1 VWLHVDAAY
10 GGAAALLPSHRQVLK
25 GCERADSFV
34 TNPHKWLLTP
44 IDCSLLYTRRPD
56 DLKRAFSLVAE
67 YLKTSEADVINLM
80 DYGLSLGRRFRALK
94 LWMVIRAYG
103 REGLAQMIAGH
114 IKAAQWLATQID
126 AEPRWQRLAPVP
138 FSTVCFRHVPT
149 STTDLEAHN
158 AAIIDTV
165 NQSGAAFLSH
175 TKLNGEFAIRVAIG
189 NQATTQ
195 EHVDRL
201 WELLRRTAAQV

>member
-1 VWLHVDAAY
+1 LT
-10 GGAAALLPSHRQVLK
+10 
-25 GCERADSFV
+25 GCECADSFV

-67 YLKTSEADVINLM
+67 YLRTDESDVINLM

-103 REGLAQMIAGH
+103 REGLARIIERH
-114 IKAAQWLATQID
+114 INAAQWLAAQID
-126 AEPRWQRLAPVP
+126 AEPGWERLAPVP
-138 FSTVCFRHVPT
+138 FSTVCFRHVPPALV
-149 STTDLEAHN
+149 DLEAHN
-158 AAIIDTV
+158 AAILEAI
-165 NQSGAAFLSH
+165 NANGAAFLSY
-175 TKLNGEFAIRVAIG
+175 TKLNGRYAIRVAIG

-195 EHVDRL
+195 EHVARLWDRL
-201 WELLRRTAAQV
+201 RQAVAQRLR